1 MDKPVCAIAG
11 VGPANGASFARKF
24 SAAGYA
30 VALMA
35 RSADYVTA
43 LAGELDDARGYG
55 CDMRDAE
62 AITATCARIREQMGP
77 VDTLVYNAGSGLF
90 GNIDTVS
97 VAEFEDAWR
106 SNTLGCLVSAQNVI
120 PDMRSAG
127 HGNIIVIGA
136 TASVRGGAD
145 FLAFASAKAAQ
156 RSLAQSMA
164 RLLGTEGI
172 HVGYV
177 IIDGVIDT
185 ERARAM
191 EFFSDKPDDY
201 FLQADDIAEAVYYM
215 TQQQRSAWTFELDVR
230 PFGESW

>member
-1 MDKPVCAIAG
+1 MDKLVCAIAG
-11 VGPANGASFARKF
+11 VGPANGASFARRF

-35 RSADYVTA
+35 RSEDYVAA
-43 LAGELDDARGYG
+43 LAGELEDARGYG
-55 CDMRDAE
+55 CDMRDAD
-62 AITATCARIREQMGP
+62 AISATFVRIREEMGL
-77 VDTLVYNAGSGLF
+77 VNTLVYNAGSGLF
-90 GNIDTVS
+90 GNIDTIG

-106 SNTLGCLVSAQNVI
+106 SNTVGCLVSSQSVI

-127 HGNIIVIGA
+127 QGNIVVIGA

-145 FLAFASAKAAQ
+145 FAAFASAKAAQ

-164 RLLGTEGI
+164 RLLGPEGI

-185 ERARAM
+185 EPARAM
-191 EFFSDKPDDY
+191 DFFSDKLDDY
-201 FLQADDIAEAVYYM
+201 FLQADDIAEAVYFM
-215 TQQQRSAWTFELDVR
+215 TQQQRSAWTFELDLR